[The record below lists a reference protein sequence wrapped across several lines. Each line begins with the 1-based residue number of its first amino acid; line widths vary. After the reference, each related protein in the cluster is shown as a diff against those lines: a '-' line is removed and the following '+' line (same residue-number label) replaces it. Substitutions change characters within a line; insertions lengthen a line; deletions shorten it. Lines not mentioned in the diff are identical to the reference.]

1 MIADHYWCR
10 RREVLLVEVRDLSVP
25 ALLARLRVERN
36 EIVVRRLEEQPV
48 AVHRHA
54 TIADVRAPAR
64 LPPVVPENVPVQRVH
79 CPRIVGRRDV
89 EDAVHLQNRSRQTRR
104 AAGRSGNVHR
114 ICRHTPGDRWRRR
127 WREES
132 PFATG
137 SSREAADPREGEVP
151 NVGRVDLRERAVPTL
166 RIVARVGRPRVGRG
180 LRQQRGIPP
189 LARQR
194 PAWPAERNEEKQ
206 LGCFRHFRVT
216 RYAVR
221 LWMSE
226 SRHCESMSIC
236 HCNGLVTTTFGTESW
251 RAKLRYLP
259 SGSRRA
265 TTKAEM

>member
-48 AVHRHA
+48 AVHRYA

-79 CPRIVGRRDV
+79 RPRIVGRRDV

-114 ICRHTPGDRWRRR
+114 IFRHTPGDRWRRR

-132 PFATG
+132 PFTTAG
-137 SSREAADPREGEVP
+137 SSREAADPPREG
-151 NVGRVDLRERAVPTL
+151 GRRTGGPT
-166 RIVARVGRPRVGRG
+166 
-180 LRQQRGIPP
+180 
-189 LARQR
+189 
-194 PAWPAERNEEKQ
+194 
-206 LGCFRHFRVT
+206 
-216 RYAVR
+216 
-221 LWMSE
+221 S
-226 SRHCESMSIC
+226 
-236 HCNGLVTTTFGTESW
+236 GTQS
-251 RAKLRYLP
+251 
-259 SGSRRA
+259 
-265 TTKAEM
+265 